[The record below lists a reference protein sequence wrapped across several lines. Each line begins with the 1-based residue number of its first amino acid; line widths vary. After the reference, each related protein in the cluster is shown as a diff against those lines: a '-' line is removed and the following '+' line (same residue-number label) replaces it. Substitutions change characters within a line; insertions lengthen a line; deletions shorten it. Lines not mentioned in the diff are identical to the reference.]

1 MSLLSTRANASAR
14 GYGMF
19 PGVAAATNSYES
31 IATSTPS
38 GTGTVTFSSI
48 PSTYKHLQLRILARY
63 SSGITSGNIRMQ
75 YNSDT
80 AANYSTHYLEGDGAS
95 VGANA
100 YTSITYNYMVNTIG
114 GSSTA
119 NAFSALVVDI
129 LDYQNTNKYKTTRW
143 LQGYDANGSGFVE
156 LQSGLWQ
163 STSAINSISFSN
175 GGGWVFA
182 AGTSFALYGIKG

>member
-1 MSLLSTRANASAR
+1 MIGAITAGLFGT
-14 GYGMF
+14 G
-19 PGVAAATNSYES
+19 AAAGGGASYDS

-63 SSGITSGNIRMQ
+63 SSSITSGNIRMQ

-80 AANYSTHYLEGDGAS
+80 SANYATHYLEGDGAS
-95 VGANA
+95 TGAGA
-100 YTSITYNYMVNTIG
+100 YSSITYNYMVNVIG

-119 NAFSALVVDI
+119 NAFWTSVVDI

-156 LQSGLWQ
+156 FQSSLWQ